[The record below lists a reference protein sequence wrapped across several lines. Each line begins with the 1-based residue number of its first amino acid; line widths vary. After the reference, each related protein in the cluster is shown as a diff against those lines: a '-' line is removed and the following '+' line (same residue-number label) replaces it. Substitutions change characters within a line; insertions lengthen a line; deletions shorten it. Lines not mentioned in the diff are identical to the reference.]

1 MHSRWPVWREVV
13 SSISLILIFF
23 DLWRGLKNCLVY
35 CCYCMVI
42 CWDSMW
48 YIAVGSYKEA
58 IWKQGNLQSIIT
70 LVTSLEIDETIN
82 TGRGKLICVCS
93 ILLNNVNSVW
103 FSVAGSISHMVFG
116 VLLQWPLAVRMS
128 AGALP
133 ASPSCAP
140 WLCRR
145 TRPPARSMDWL
156 HHPWVA
162 GAAPELERTGE
173 GFLGS
178 IPHLVPPSACR
189 GLGSSM
195 KLEQI
200 SKLPSG
206 PHPPGH
212 ECPCGAPQRVAG
224 ASALGW
230 LWWAAHR
237 VRTVLSLVLQVTSKV
252 SKMYRILES
261 LGMVDNGFEGRSA
274 LRAVL
279 SIGAFP
285 CRVKWLFLWGT
296 RELFC

>member
-178 IPHLVPPSACR
+178 IPRLVPPSACR

-195 KLEQI
+195 KLEHI

-206 PHPPGH
+206 PHPPGMSVLAAL
-212 ECPCGAPQRVAG
+212 P
-224 ASALGW
+224 SALLVPQ
-230 LWWAAHR
+230 LWAGCGEQLTGCERSSALSFRWQARCQKCTEFLKALEWWIMALKEG
-237 VRTVLSLVLQVTSKV
+237 VLS
-252 SKMYRILES
+252 
-261 LGMVDNGFEGRSA
+261 
-274 LRAVL
+274 
-279 SIGAFP
+279 
-285 CRVKWLFLWGT
+285 
-296 RELFC
+296 ELCSR